1 MANLDFLVQLL
12 KTLLNAKSSNANFAR
27 LAAVMVG
34 FTLAILIGYGKYD
47 PCKNTNTTKPPE
59 INFRMPI
66 KKPEMNFRIPEN
78 DLDRSPWYRGEN
90 FFKK

>member
-47 PCKNTNTTKPPE
+47 PCKNNNTTKPPE

-66 KKPEMNFRIPEN
+66 KKPEMNFKMTEI
-78 DLDRSPWYRGEN
+78 DLDPSPWYKGEN

>member
-47 PCKNTNTTKPPE
+47 PCKNNNTTKPPE

-66 KKPEMNFRIPEN
+66 KKPEMKMNFRN
-78 DLDRSPWYRGEN
+78 DLDPSPWYRGEN